1 MRLADLVGYLYM
13 SCLEYVYDILGE
25 HEEHKRAVRAAQ
37 STSLASDVY
46 V

>member
-1 MRLADLVGYLYM
+1 MADPAGYLYT
-13 SCLEYVYDILGE
+13 SCIEYVYDILGE
-25 HEEHKRAVRAAQ
+25 DEEHKRAVRAAQ